1 MEESKSKGFAGMQRA
16 IAWAVSGLMIGVGS
30 CTVLNPVQ
38 GETEC
43 TAAIARVKET
53 WRVAYFRDRTK
64 LNPQDLRTEEFGEVE
79 LINQNGQKPAN
90 AATGPSERG
99 VWFPAPPPQPT
110 ASEIAAV
117 RQPGE
122 QVSSP
127 ELQRRVTYSF
137 QCTDGELLADG
148 SLYQQVSP
156 TFQQGNTVRVT
167 YTNGRVKQA
176 ILPSGEVA
184 IWDTSAIAELDS
196 SQAKPAASPEVDTTP
211 DLYVDPES
219 GSDQA
224 SGTED
229 QPFKTITQ
237 AITQAKVG
245 TVIRLRAGTY
255 SADTGEVFP
264 LQMKPGISLRGNG
277 DEQGKGIQI
286 TGGGKFLSPTWAGQ
300 SVTIVANKDSQ
311 ITGLTIT
318 NPNTRGTAVWVET
331 GSPTIEQNR
340 FVGSDREGVFVS
352 GNATPK
358 IWNNTFE
365 QNGGNGLVFTRDSGG
380 SVQGNVIR
388 NQGLGIAIGDRAKPM
403 LLSNQISRNK
413 DGIVI
418 NGEARPELD
427 SNQIEENGRDGIVVT
442 NNARPILKANTFA
455 NNGEYDLHNATSQPL
470 QLQRTN
476 LAGLKVEGQFD

>member
-1 MEESKSKGFAGMQRA
+1 MRRA
-16 IAWAVSGLMIGVGS
+16 IAGAMTGLMLGVSS
-30 CTVLNPVQ
+30 CTVLNRVE

-43 TAAIARVKET
+43 TAVIARVRET

-79 LINQNGQKPAN
+79 LVNQNGQKPAN
-90 AATGPSERG
+90 AASGPSERG

-110 ASEIAAV
+110 ASEIAAA

-137 QCTDGELLADG
+137 QCKDGELLADG

-156 TFQQGNTVRVT
+156 AFQQGNTVRVT

-176 ILPSGEVA
+176 VLPSGEVA
-184 IWDTSAIAELDS
+184 IWDSSAVAELDS

-211 DLYVDPES
+211 DLYVDPQV

-224 SGTED
+224 PGTAD

-237 AITQAKVG
+237 AIAQASAG
-245 TVIRLRAGTY
+245 TVIRLRPGTY
-255 SADTGEVFP
+255 STETGEVFP
-264 LQMKPGISLRGNG
+264 IQLKPGISLRGNA

-300 SVTIVANKDSQ
+300 SVAIVANRDSQ
-311 ITGLTIT
+311 IAGLTIT

-358 IWNNTFE
+358 IWYNTFE

-380 SVQGNVIR
+380 SVQGNIIR
-388 NQGLGIAIGDRAKPM
+388 DQGLGIAIGDRAKPK

-418 NGEARPELD
+418 NGEAQPELE
-427 SNQIEENGRDGIVVT
+427 SNRVEENGRDGIVVT
-442 NNARPILKANTFA
+442 NKARPTLNANTFA

-470 QLQRTN
+470 PLQRTN
-476 LAGLKVEGQFD
+476 LVGLKVEGQFNSQETVR